1 MGMWQELLTG
11 TLVGVV
17 GEVLI
22 VLAFLHML
30 STRRSPGSMIAWTL
44 AIFLLPWLAV
54 PLYFLFGHRKLVK
67 RYQKLKFHL
76 LPAGSGRPLCDHPLE
91 RLLYANGVPPATSD
105 NAFGLYDR
113 PESAYDAMLFHIENA
128 EYSVDIC
135 VYELLLDEASRPLLE
150 ALARRAR
157 EGVRVRLLVDSIGS
171 ARLYLFPGK
180 IDFLRKAGVEVAY
193 FMPFLHLPT
202 RNFIN
207 LRNHRKIYLF
217 DDRTVLTGGM
227 NLSREYMSPEPGP
240 EGYEDILCR
249 LEGSA
254 VHLYRQIFEAD
265 WAFATRRPHRAP
277 DMHRGASKGDGCL
290 QVAPSGPDTPGDGVV
305 EALLH
310 AIHASE
316 RRIVIFTPYFV
327 PNEEFMRAFAIA
339 VHRGVDVSIVVP
351 ERSDHLV
358 SDLGRGSYLRELHA
372 KGARILL
379 HPGRVL
385 HAKAMLFDEM
395 AVVGTVNFDNRS
407 LFYNFEVVNF
417 LYSKKEVAAIRE
429 WGGKLLARSLPY
441 TPADH
446 PLQVRVENFMRMVA
460 PLV

>member
-1 MGMWQELLTG
+1 MWEELLTG
-11 TLVGVV
+11 TIVGVV
-17 GEVLI
+17 GEILI

-67 RYQKLKFHL
+67 RYQKFKFHL
-76 LPAGSGRPLCDHPLE
+76 RPAGSPKPLCDHPLE

-105 NAFGLYDR
+105 NAFGLYDS
-113 PESAYDAMLFHIENA
+113 PQSAYEAMLTHIRAA
-128 EYSVDIC
+128 EHTIDIC
-135 VYELLLDEASRPLLE
+135 VYELLLDEASKPLLE
-150 ALARRAR
+150 ALADRAR

-171 ARLYLFPGK
+171 AALYLLPRK
-180 IDFLRKAGVEVAY
+180 LDFLREAGAEVAY

-217 DDRTVLTGGM
+217 DDRAVLTGGM
-227 NLSREYMSPEPGP
+227 NLSRAYMAPDPAP
-240 EGYEDILCR
+240 AGYEDILCR
-249 LEGSA
+249 LEGGA

-265 WAFATRRPHRAP
+265 WAFATHRPHHPPPAIRNAP
-277 DMHRGASKGDGCL
+277 AGDGCL

-316 RRIVIFTPYFV
+316 RRIAIFTPYFI

-339 VHRGVDVSIVVP
+339 IHRGVEVCIVVP
-351 ERSDHLV
+351 ERSDHLI

-417 LYSKKEVAAIRE
+417 LYSGPEVATME
-429 WGGKLLARSLPY
+429 KWGERLLARCHPY
-441 TPADH
+441 RPTDH